1 MTTKTFET
9 TVEYNED
16 FDEYYIT
23 IPDEIIDSLSWDE
36 GTVVEWQTN
45 KDGSILLSK
54 VDEDFYEGEEDEWKE
69 IKLHNCW

>member
-54 VDEDFYEGEEDEWKE
+54 VDEDFYEGEEDE
-69 IKLHNCW
+69 